1 MKTNVTSFPGA
12 VLILL
17 NLGFYI
23 MRKIPKQMMKCELS
37 VYFTYPCFSIS
48 WNYDV
53 VDGFSF
59 KMVNAGGQAI
69 IKGNYERRM
78 KPSLVLCL
86 FLDHM

>member
-1 MKTNVTSFPGA
+1 MKTNVTSFPGV

-23 MRKIPKQMMKCELS
+23 MRKILKQMTKCELS
-37 VYFTYPCFSIS
+37 LYFTYPCFTIC
-48 WNYDV
+48 WNYNV

-59 KMVNAGGQAI
+59 KVVNADGQAI
-69 IKGNYERRM
+69 TKDDYERRL

-86 FLDHM
+86 FLGHL